1 MLKASR
7 IQVLQAALRF
17 WIAPVLLVFAVL
29 ACGTSVTQ
37 TPYYTCPTAIP
48 PTDAPQP
55 TYLPGTPIPFPTLLP
70 LLPTPYIITPPQDF
84 YLGDA
89 VFVGHIGTPLRLR
102 FRLQNVQSSPAQPL
116 NGIPRNLYTW
126 QLEILNLGS
135 EVYETIPV
143 ALMFISRLDTANGQQ
158 NGSWTPSESAM
169 QAAGFINE
177 NYDPLMPG
185 ITRIY
190 RLAAYVPT
198 GTVRQFTY
206 LLDDDGNN
214 QITWVSAANPYCSGD
229 VAN

>member
-17 WIAPVLLVFAVL
+17 WLAPVLLIFAIL

-48 PTDAPQP
+48 PTIAPQP

-70 LLPTPYIITPPQDF
+70 LPPTPYIITPPQDF
-84 YLGDA
+84 YRGDA
-89 VFVGHIGTPLRLR
+89 VFVGTSGAPLRLR
-102 FRLQNVQSSPAQPL
+102 FRLQNVQAQPA
-116 NGIPRNLYTW
+116 GTQNLVTW
-126 QLEILNLGS
+126 RLEILNLGS
-135 EVYETIPV
+135 EIYETIPI
-143 ALMFISRLDTANGQQ
+143 ALMLISRLDTANGQQ

-169 QAAGFINE
+169 QAAGFTNE

-190 RLAAYVPT
+190 RLAAYVPA
-198 GTVRQFTY
+198 GTVLQFTY
-206 LLDDDGNN
+206 LLDGDGDN
-214 QITWVSAANPYCSGD
+214 QITWVNTTNPYCSGD

>member
-1 MLKASR
+1 
-7 IQVLQAALRF
+7 
-17 WIAPVLLVFAVL
+17 
-29 ACGTSVTQ
+29 
-37 TPYYTCPTAIP
+37 
-48 PTDAPQP
+48 
-55 TYLPGTPIPFPTLLP
+55 
-70 LLPTPYIITPPQDF
+70 
-84 YLGDA
+84 